1 MVLNRLVLAGLWLA
15 LVVFAFGFAPPSD
28 PQTLA
33 LIKALSLGQWQNI
46 NPVIIALFNLMGI
59 WPMAYAGM
67 LIGDRQGRKF
77 PAWPFVVG
85 SFFLGAF
92 ALLPYLVFWPPTTQT
107 DSPASNSE
115 PSKVTKFWRS
125 PWLGRILFLLAIACV
140 GGAVLLGNWGDY
152 WQQLQTNQ
160 FIAVMSSDFLC
171 LTLAFPLL
179 LAQYPY
185 RGQGTRSLPI
195 TMMAM
200 VPLFGAL
207 AYLSIRP
214 NFEVKDQIS

>member
-1 MVLNRLVLAGLWLA
+1 MVLNRLALAGLWLA
-15 LVVFAFGFAPPSD
+15 LVIFAFGFAPPSD

-33 LIKALSLGQWQNI
+33 LIKALSLGQWQDI

-59 WPMAYAGM
+59 WPMAYAAM

-77 PAWPFVVG
+77 PAWPFVAG

-92 ALLPYLVFWPPTTQT
+92 ALLPYLVIWPPPTQT
-107 DSPASNSE
+107 DSQTSNSAS
-115 PSKVTKFWRS
+115 SKVAKFWRS
-125 PWLGRILFLLAIACV
+125 PWLGRILFLLAIACAL
-140 GGAVLLGNWGDY
+140 GAVLLGDWGDY

-179 LAQYPY
+179 LAQNLHH
-185 RGQGTRSLPI
+185 GQGMRSSLLTP
-195 TMMAM
+195 MAM

-207 AYLSIRP
+207 AYLSIRRDH
-214 NFEVKDQIS
+214 NVTE

>member
-1 MVLNRLVLAGLWLA
+1 MILNRLALAGLWLA
-15 LVVFAFGFAPPSD
+15 LVIFAFAFAPPSD

-33 LIKALSLGQWQNI
+33 LIKALSLGQWQDI

-59 WPMAYAGM
+59 WPMAYAAM

-77 PAWPFVVG
+77 PAWPFVAG

-107 DSPASNSE
+107 NSPPSNSE
-115 PSKVTKFWRS
+115 SSTMVKFWRS
-125 PWLGRILFLLAIACV
+125 PWLGRVLLLLAIACG
-140 GGAVLLGNWGDY
+140 GGAGFLGDWGDY

-179 LAQYPY
+179 MVQNLHRRQEV
-185 RGQGTRSLPI
+185 RFLPVTLI
-195 TMMAM
+195 AM

-207 AYLSIRP
+207 AYLSLRRVDNP
-214 NFEVKDQIS
+214 TEQNP

>member
-1 MVLNRLVLAGLWLA
+1 MVLNRLALACLWLA

-28 PQTLA
+28 PRTLT
-33 LIKALSLGQWQNI
+33 LIKALSLGQWQDI

-59 WPMAYAGM
+59 WPMAYAAI
-67 LIGDRQGRKF
+67 LIGDRRGRKL
-77 PAWPFVVG
+77 PAWPFVAG

-92 ALLPYLVFWPPTTQT
+92 ALLPYLIFWPPPEGNNI
-107 DSPASNSE
+107 SISKLE
-115 PSKVTKFWRS
+115 PSMVNRFWRS
-125 PWLGRILFLLAIACV
+125 PWLGRVLFFLAIACV
-140 GGAVLLGNWGDY
+140 SGAVFMGDWADY
-152 WQQLQTNQ
+152 GHQLQTNQ

-179 LAQYPY
+179 LAQDLRHRRVSHPFLLAL
-185 RGQGTRSLPI
+185 GST
-195 TMMAM
+195 

-214 NFEVKDQIS
+214 NFDIKDPIS